1 MSTVERLTDLSAA
14 AERELRDDIL
24 PFWAEQTVDRE
35 QGGFY
40 GWISNDLKI
49 DREAPKGSVLNARIL
64 WTFSAAFRVWPDP
77 LYRETADRAYAYLL
91 EHFWDEEHSGLVWMV
106 DSRGDFLDARKQTY
120 GQAFGVY
127 AFSEYFRATG
137 IQESLERATSL
148 FESIEAHAFEPPQGD
163 EHGGY
168 VEALARDW
176 SPLEDMR
183 LSAIDMNVPYSQNT
197 HLHLLEAY
205 AALLR
210 AWRSRPSEAGSSLE
224 PVLHERL
231 KAVWQILAYRIRDE
245 KTNKLILFQD
255 RDWQPLSQAL
265 SHGHDIEASWLL
277 CEAAEVLGDDETIE
291 RTKAIALAMAET
303 VLEQGFDREHG
314 GVSDGVDH
322 NMAVLGKEWW
332 PQAEAV
338 VGFLN
343 AFELLGKDDYLQ
355 AALAS
360 WRFIEQFVI
369 DHTYGEWY
377 YRVSP
382 EGRPEL
388 DLPKVSPWK
397 CPYHN
402 ARAALETIERV
413 QRLCN
418 P

>member
-1 MSTVERLTDLSAA
+1 MSTVVRLSALSAA
-14 AERELRDDIL
+14 AERELREDIL
-24 PFWAEQTVDRE
+24 PFWAERTVDKE

-40 GWISNDLKI
+40 GWISNDLEI
-49 DREAPKGSVLNARIL
+49 DPEAPKSSVLNTRIL
-64 WTFSAAFRVWPDP
+64 WTFSAAFRAWPEP
-77 LYRETADRAYAYLL
+77 LYRETADRAYAYVL
-91 EHFWDEEHSGLVWMV
+91 EHFWDGEYSGLFWLV
-106 DSRGDFLDARKQTY
+106 DHNGDPLDARKQTY

-137 IQESLERATSL
+137 KREALERAIDL
-148 FESIEAHAFEPPQGD
+148 YRNIEAHAFEP

-183 LSAIDMNVPYSQNT
+183 LSPIDLNVPYSQNT

-210 AWRSRPSEAGSSLE
+210 VWPDPTLR
-224 PVLHERL
+224 ERL
-231 KAVWQILAYRIRDE
+231 RALWQILAFRIRDE
-245 KTNKLILFQD
+245 KTNHLVLFQD
-255 RDWQPLSQAL
+255 RDWKPLSDAL

-277 CEAAEVLGDDETIE
+277 CEAVGVLGDEEVIA
-291 RTKAIALAMAET
+291 RTNAIALEMAET
-303 VLEQGFDREHG
+303 VLTEGFDHERG

-343 AFELLGKDDYLQ
+343 AFELSGRGAFLE
-355 AALAS
+355 ATLAS
-360 WRFIEQFVI
+360 WRFIERFVI
-369 DHTYGEWY
+369 DHTHGEWY

-402 ARAALETIERV
+402 ARAALEIIERTK
-413 QRLCN
+413 RLCDR
-418 P
+418 

>member
-1 MSTVERLTDLSAA
+1 MDTVERIRELGAA
-14 AERELRDDIL
+14 AERELREDIL
-24 PFWAEQTVDRE
+24 PFWAERTVDRE
-35 QGGFY
+35 QGGFF
-40 GWISNDLKI
+40 GWIANDLVV
-49 DREAPKGSVLNARIL
+49 DRAAPKGAVLNARIL
-64 WTFSAAFRVWPDP
+64 WAFAAASRAFPDS

-91 EHFWDEEHSGLVWMV
+91 DHFWDEKHSGLVWMV
-106 DSRGDFLDARKQTY
+106 DCRGDFLDEHKQIY

-127 AFSEYFRATG
+127 ALAEYFRSSGDHEA
-137 IQESLERATSL
+137 LDRAIRL
-148 FESIEAHAFEPPQGD
+148 FESIEAHAFEP

-168 VEALARDW
+168 VDALRRDW
-176 SPLEDMR
+176 QALEDTR
-183 LSAIDMNVPYSQNT
+183 LSDIDLNAPYTQNT

-210 AWRSRPSEAGSSLE
+210 IWPE
-224 PVLHERL
+224 PALRERL
-231 KAVWQILAYRIRDE
+231 RELWQILAFRIRDE
-245 KTNKLILFQD
+245 KTGHLVLFQD
-255 RDWQPLSQAL
+255 RDWSPLSEAI

-277 CEAAEVLGDDETIE
+277 CEAAEVLDDGEVLAQ
-291 RTKAIALAMAET
+291 TKEIALAMAET

-314 GVSDGVDH
+314 GVSDAADH
-322 NMAVLGKEWW
+322 HGAPAKEWW

-343 AFELLGKDDYLQ
+343 AFELSGREGFLE

-360 WRFIEQFVI
+360 WAFIEEYVV
-369 DHTYGEWY
+369 DRTYGEWY

-402 ARAALETIERV
+402 TRAALEIIERT
-413 QRLCN
+413 QRLSSR
-418 P
+418 

>member
-1 MSTVERLTDLSAA
+1 MSTVERLTALSAD
-14 AERELRDDIL
+14 AERELREDIL
-24 PFWAEQTVDRE
+24 PFWAERTIDRE
-35 QGGFY
+35 RGGFY
-40 GWISNDLKI
+40 GLITNDLQI
-49 DREAPKGSVLNARIL
+49 DMSAPKGSVLNTRIL
-64 WTFSAAFRVWPDP
+64 WTFSAASRVWPDP
-77 LYRETADRAYAYLL
+77 LYREIADRAYAYLL
-91 EHFWDEEHSGLVWMV
+91 EHFWDDQHSGLVWMV
-106 DSRGDFLDARKQTY
+106 DSRGGFLDERKQTY

-137 IQESLERATSL
+137 ERGALERAIRL
-148 FESIEAHAFEPPQGD
+148 FENLEAHAFEP

-183 LSAIDMNVPYSQNT
+183 LSEIDLNVPYSQNT

-210 AWRSRPSEAGSSLE
+210 IWPE
-224 PVLHERL
+224 PALRERL
-231 KAVWQILAYRIRDE
+231 QALWEILALRIRDE
-245 KTNKLILFQD
+245 KTNRLILFQD
-255 RDWQPLSQAL
+255 REWQPLSEAI

-277 CEAAEVLGDDETIE
+277 CEAAGVLGDEGLIE
-291 RTKAIALAMAET
+291 RTNAIALAMAET
-303 VLEQGFDREHG
+303 VLEEGFDRERG
-314 GVSDGVDH
+314 GVLDGVDH

-343 AFELLGKDDYLQ
+343 AFELSGREEYLD

-402 ARAALETIERV
+402 ARAALEIIERTR
-413 QRLCN
+413 RLCN
-418 P
+418 R

>member
-1 MSTVERLTDLSAA
+1 MSTVERLTALGAA
-14 AERELRDDIL
+14 AERELRQDIL
-24 PFWAEQTVDRE
+24 PFWAEHTIDRE
-35 QGGFY
+35 KGGFY
-40 GWISNDLKI
+40 GLIANDLKV
-49 DREAPKGSVLNARIL
+49 DTEAPKGSVLNTRIL
-64 WTFSAAFRVWPDP
+64 WTFSAALRSWPEP
-77 LYRETADRAYAYLL
+77 LYRELADRAYAYLL
-91 EHFWDEEHSGLVWMV
+91 EHFWDDRHSGLVWTV
-106 DSRGDFLDARKQTY
+106 DSQGAFLDDRKQTY

-137 IQESLERATSL
+137 SEESLERAISL
-148 FESIEAHAFEPPQGD
+148 FKSIEAHALEP

-183 LSAIDMNVPYSQNT
+183 LSPIDLNVPYSQNT

-210 AWRSRPSEAGSSLE
+210 VWPDPALRKRLEAL
-224 PVLHERL
+224 
-231 KAVWQILAYRIRDE
+231 WQIIALRIRDA
-245 KTNKLILFQD
+245 KTNHLILFQD
-255 RDWQPLSQAL
+255 RDWKPLSEAL
-265 SHGHDIEASWLL
+265 SYGHDIEASWLL
-277 CEAAEVLGDDETIE
+277 LEAAEVLGDKELIE
-291 RTKAIALAMAET
+291 RTKAIALAMAEM
-303 VLEQGFDREHG
+303 VLEDGFDHEHG
-314 GVSDGVDH
+314 GVLDGVDH
-322 NMAVLGKEWW
+322 DMSVLGKEWW

-343 AFELLGKDDYLQ
+343 AYELSGKDDFLE

-360 WRFIEQFVI
+360 WQFIDQFVI

-382 EGRPEL
+382 EGKPEL
-388 DLPKVSPWK
+388 ELPKVSPWK

-413 QRLCN
+413 QRLRKR
-418 P
+418 

>member
-1 MSTVERLTDLSAA
+1 MSTVELLTALSAA
-14 AERELRDDIL
+14 AERELRRDIL
-24 PFWAEQTVDRE
+24 PFWAEQTVDHE

-40 GWISNDLKI
+40 GLITNDLKI
-49 DREAPKGSVLNARIL
+49 DRDAPKGCVLNARIL
-64 WTFSAAFRVWPDP
+64 WTFSAAFRAWPEP

-91 EHFWDEEHSGLVWMV
+91 EHFWDEEHSGLVWIV
-106 DSRGDFLDARKQTY
+106 DHKGDFLDARKQTY

-137 IQESLERATSL
+137 VREALERAISL
-148 FESIEAHAFEPPQGD
+148 FKSIEAHAFEP

-168 VEALARDW
+168 IEALTRNW

-183 LSAIDMNVPYSQNT
+183 LSPIDLNVPYSQNT

-210 AWRSRPSEAGSSLE
+210 VWPDA
-224 PVLHERL
+224 VLRERL
-231 KAVWQILAYRIRDE
+231 KAIWQILAFRIRDE

-255 RDWQPLSQAL
+255 RDWRPLSRAV

-277 CEAAEVLGDDETIE
+277 CEAADVLGDNELTR
-291 RTKAIALAMAET
+291 RTKMIALAMAET
-303 VLEQGFDREHG
+303 VLEQGFDRERG
-314 GVSDGVDH
+314 GVLDGVDH

-343 AFELLGKDDYLQ
+343 AYELSGRDDYLD

-369 DHTYGEWY
+369 DHSYGEWY

-402 ARAALETIERV
+402 ARAALETIERAK
-413 QRLCN
+413 RLCN
-418 P
+418 R

>member
-1 MSTVERLTDLSAA
+1 MGTSERLSALSAA
-14 AERELRDDIL
+14 AERELREDIL
-24 PFWAEQTVDRE
+24 PFWAERTVDRE

-40 GWISNDLKI
+40 GLITNDLQI
-49 DREAPKGSVLNARIL
+49 DTSAPKGSVLNARIL
-64 WTFSAAFRVWPDP
+64 WTFSAASRAWPDS
-77 LYRETADRAYAYLL
+77 LYRETADRAYAYVL
-91 EHFWDEEHSGLVWMV
+91 EHFWDEEHSGLVWLV
-106 DSRGDFLDARKQTY
+106 DHKGDFLDARKQTY

-127 AFSEYFRATG
+127 ALSEYFRASG
-137 IQESLERATSL
+137 EQEALERAISL
-148 FESIEAHAFEPPQGD
+148 YRSIEAHAFEPPQGD

-183 LSAIDMNVPYSQNT
+183 LSPIDLNVPYSQNT

-205 AALLR
+205 TALLR
-210 AWRSRPSEAGSSLE
+210 IWPDPALR
-224 PVLHERL
+224 ERL
-231 KAVWQILAYRIRDE
+231 RAIWEILALRIRNE
-245 KTNKLILFQD
+245 KTNHLVLFQD
-255 RDWQPLSQAL
+255 RDWKPLSEAL
-265 SHGHDIEASWLL
+265 SYGHDIEASWLL
-277 CEAAEVLGDDETIE
+277 CEAADVLGDEELIA
-291 RTKAIALAMAET
+291 RTNAIALAMAEI
-303 VLEQGFDREHG
+303 VLAEGFDHERG
-314 GVSDGVDH
+314 GISDGVDH

-343 AFELLGKDDYLQ
+343 AFELSGKNDYLV

-360 WRFIEQFVI
+360 WRFIERFVI

-402 ARAALETIERV
+402 ARAALEIIERT
-413 QRLCN
+413 QRLSGR
-418 P
+418 

>member
-1 MSTVERLTDLSAA
+1 MPICSSTSGTTSTPGSSGWSTAA
-14 AERELRDDIL
+14 AASSTR
-24 PFWAEQTVDRE
+24 
-35 QGGFY
+35 
-40 GWISNDLKI
+40 
-49 DREAPKGSVLNARIL
+49 
-64 WTFSAAFRVWPDP
+64 
-77 LYRETADRAYAYLL
+77 
-91 EHFWDEEHSGLVWMV
+91 
-106 DSRGDFLDARKQTY
+106 RKQTY

-137 IQESLERATSL
+137 SEEALERAIRL
-148 FESIEAHAFEPPQGD
+148 FESIEAHAFEP

-183 LSAIDMNVPYSQNT
+183 LSAIDLNVPYSQNT

-205 AALLR
+205 SALLR
-210 AWRSRPSEAGSSLE
+210 VWPE
-224 PVLHERL
+224 PALRERL
-231 KAVWQILAYRIRDE
+231 QALWEILVFRIRDE

-255 RDWQPLSQAL
+255 RDWQPLSDAI

-277 CEAAEVLGDDETIE
+277 CEAADALGDAAISE
-291 RTKAIALAMAET
+291 RTRTIGLAMADD
-303 VLEQGFDREHG
+303 VLAEGFDRVHG
-314 GVSDGVDH
+314 GVSDAIDH
-322 NMAVLGKEWW
+322 HSPVLGKEWW

-343 AFELLGKDDYLQ
+343 AFELSGREEFLD

-369 DHTYGEWY
+369 DHEYGEWY

-402 ARAALETIERV
+402 ARAALEIIERTKGLS
-413 QRLCN
+413 R
-418 P
+418 